1 MEFDSANL
9 FSTLVIT
16 LRRRGGGGGG
26 VAELSVPMTLN
37 VTIFISKHPL

>member
-16 LRRRGGGGGG
+16 LRRRGGGG